1 MTDQKK
7 IDARRYNQPPTEHQF
22 KKGESGNPKGRPP
35 KKKDTF
41 TDEVKRV
48 FGQLHEIKI
57 NGSTQKVSTR
67 ELILQQMARGAA
79 KGDPRLMQMSIPFMK
94 TMDDAPDFEIL
105 PEDEKIIQHFK
116 SQFNVE
122 GNTLEGDEHED

>member
-1 MTDQKK
+1 MKKKK
-7 IDARRYNQPPTEHQF
+7 IDQRKNNQPPQEHRFQ
-22 KKGESGNPKGRPP
+22 KGISGNPKGRPP

-94 TMDDAPDFEIL
+94 MMDDSPEFKML
-105 PEDEKIIQHFK
+105 PSDEKIIESFK
-116 SQFNVE
+116 AQFSD
-122 GNTLEGDEHED
+122 EGDKKSEDEDE